1 MTGKK
6 NGNKLA
12 STSKNEHDTITEIVK
27 TVLPESD
34 ILLQTIESETFLERN
49 PQNKNLNTILDEL
62 KSDTKFLDS
71 IASRVSDYI
80 LNNETFKQIIC
91 DSLSIEIKDE
101 IQQLKK
107 EISTIE
113 KQNDDLEIQIESQQ
127 QYSQRNCLLIHGLP
141 PHSPQPNENTDQAVI
156 EFFNTHLG
164 IAVMKK
170 DLDRSHRH
178 HNTNSPIIV
187 KFVHHNLKNIIFNS
201 KKKKLKGKNIF
212 ITESLTSKRMSCMK
226 KLSILRKSK
235 LVYSFWSS
243 DGKIYYTLTENPARK
258 IELNHNNPGKI
269 FKNIQQ

>member
-12 STSKNEHDTITEIVK
+12 STLKNEHDTITEIVK
-27 TVLPESD
+27 TVLTESD
-34 ILLQTIESETFLERN
+34 VLQQTIESEKFLERN
-49 PQNKNLNTILDEL
+49 PQNKNLNTILGEL

-91 DSLSIEIKDE
+91 DSLSIEMKDE

-127 QYSQRNCLLIHGLP
+127 QYSRRNCLLIHGLP
-141 PHSPQPNENTDQAVI
+141 PHSPNPNENTDQAVI

-170 DLDRSHRH
+170 DLDRSHRL

-201 KKKKLKGKNIF
+201 KKKLKGKNIF
-212 ITESLTSKRMSCMK
+212 ITESLTPKRMSCMK
-226 KLSILRKSK
+226 KLGILRKSK
-235 LVYSFWSS
+235 LVHSFWSS

-269 FKNIQQ
+269 FENIQQ